1 MKQFYFFILTSAMLL
16 SSSVFA
22 GDSESKGNEIAQVQ
36 EMRPDPV
43 MLRGL
48 NPLMERSA
56 IKKKLKPS
64 KKSQKDSSSKTS
76 RSITSKGASDS
87 AASSSKSRG
96 AEKKGTA
103 KSSRASGAEA
113 SGNKSGVTTVGPK
126 TQNIDFQERK
136 KKGKFTFE
144 FNKAEIIDVVKAISD
159 MMQRNFIIPEKLKS
173 QRITILS
180 PQQITANEAYQV
192 FLAALAANNITIV
205 RIGKFYKLVEAKN
218 SIREP
223 IPTCV
228 TPDDECPLYQA
239 RMITVLLG
247 LKHVDGSQINS
258 VIKSLISKEGQ
269 LTFYQPTNSL
279 IISEYATNLTRLRKI
294 IDALDI
300 PGFQDEL
307 QIVQIEFSTASE
319 IADKLTQVFEV
330 QRGSRKGSSSKSKAK
345 RPPKAPDAG
354 DAAGESEVHISKI
367 VPDDRTN
374 QIIIKANK
382 RSFEAIR
389 NLIAKLDIPISDS
402 EQGRIHVYYL
412 ANASADDLSSTLSS
426 LAQGRSG
433 GSSKKGSKAK
443 ASKSAILFEGEVQ
456 ITAEKSTN
464 ALIIVASPHD
474 FRSLKRLIEKLDVP
488 RRQVYVEAAILEV
501 TVSDSE
507 EFSMNWHSPLRF
519 SKDDLGADL
528 GGPGTFGFLQSAHG
542 SGGLSPTIAA
552 LSSPAGLLGI
562 VGGSIAG
569 IVGKGIDIPIGD
581 QTVSFPSFGV
591 VLKWLQS
598 SSSAKIL
605 STPHILTTDNEQATI
620 EVGTR
625 IPFQR
630 GTSIPGGLSGLGS
643 GVGGALGNLGSLFSS
658 TDRIDVSLKLSLTP
672 QINEHNRI
680 RLEIDQQIEDLVGKE
695 EITGQPITA
704 TRSAKTVVVVDDQ
717 QTVVIGGLMRD
728 RVRESE
734 SKIPFLGDLP
744 LIGWFFRKR
753 SSETEK
759 VNLLLILTPYI
770 VRDSKDFQ
778 NIFERKIKEYE
789 TFAADYYGHKTQ
801 YRAHIDYRRK
811 NGPLALLGRA
821 VQKEL
826 WKIENGG
833 TGGEFEIMIKPE
845 SGPPKEET
853 SPPSEPKNSES
864 PETTDELS

>member
-1 MKQFYFFILTSAMLL
+1 MMMKYLYLCFFTGLFSWISPALAADSD
-16 SSSVFA
+16 SSQ
-22 GDSESKGNEIAQVQ
+22 EEIAQVQ
-36 EMRPDPV
+36 EMRPDPIK
-43 MLRGL
+43 LRGL

-56 IKKKLKPS
+56 IKKKLKPT
-64 KKSQKDSSSKTS
+64 KKAKKEGAEKSTS
-76 RSITSKGASDS
+76 RSVQPKGT
-87 AASSSKSRG
+87 SSSASASKNSP
-96 AEKKGTA
+96 
-103 KSSRASGAEA
+103 KSSSAKDSG
-113 SGNKSGVTTVGPK
+113 SGGSAGKSKSQSGVTTVGPK
-126 TQNIDFQERK
+126 STNIDLQARK

-173 QRITILS
+173 QRLTILS
-180 PQQITANEAYQV
+180 PQQISASEAYQV

-205 RIGKFYKLVEAKN
+205 RVGKFYKLVEAKN

-228 TPDDECPLYQA
+228 GPDDECPSYQD

-247 LKHVDGSQINS
+247 LKHIDGSQINS
-258 VIKSLISKEGQ
+258 VLKSLISKEGE

-294 IDALDI
+294 IDALDV

-307 QIVQIEFSTASE
+307 QIVQIEYSTASE
-319 IADKLTQVFEV
+319 IADKLSQIFEV
-330 QRGSRKGSSSKSKAK
+330 QRGTKKSGKTKTKAK
-345 RPPKAPDAG
+345 RPSKGAELG
-354 DAAGESEVHISKI
+354 DSDETEVLISKI
-367 VPDDRTN
+367 IPDDRTN

-412 ANASADDLSSTLSS
+412 ENASAEDLSSTLSS

-433 GSSKKGSKAK
+433 GPGKKGSKNK
-443 ASKSAILFEGEVQ
+443 ANQSAVLFEGEVQ

-464 ALIIVASPHD
+464 ALIVVASPHD
-474 FRSLKRLIEKLDVP
+474 FRALKRLIEKLDVP

-501 TVSDSE
+501 TVSDSD
-507 EFSMNWHSPLRF
+507 EFGLNWHSPMRF
-519 SKDDLGADL
+519 SKDDLGNDL
-528 GGPGTFGFLQSAHG
+528 GGAGTVGFLQSAHG
-542 SGGLSPTIAA
+542 SGGVSPTIAA

-562 VGGSIAG
+562 AGGSIAG
-569 IVGKGIDIPIGD
+569 IVGKGIDIPVGD

-605 STPHILTTDNEQATI
+605 STPHILTTDNEEASI

-630 GTSIPGGLSGLGS
+630 GTSIPAGLGS
-643 GVGGALGNLGSLFSS
+643 MAGGAAGGLGGLGSLGSLFSS

-672 QINEHNRI
+672 QINERNRI

-695 EITGQPITA
+695 EVTGQPITA
-704 TRSAKTVVVVDDQ
+704 NRSAKTVVVVNDQ
-717 QTVVIGGLMRD
+717 QTVVLGGLMRD

-734 SKIPFLGDLP
+734 SKIPLLGDLP
-744 LIGWFFRKR
+744 LIGWFFKKH

-759 VNLLLILTPYI
+759 VNLLLVLTPYI
-770 VRDSKDFQ
+770 VRDSEDFQ
-778 NIFERKIKEYE
+778 TIFERKLDEYE
-789 TFAADYYGHKTQ
+789 TFAEDYYGHEAR

-811 NGPLALLGRA
+811 NGPLALLGR
-821 VQKEL
+821 KIRNEL
-826 WKIENGG
+826 GKIENGG
-833 TGGEFEIMIKPE
+833 EGSEFEIVVQPNEAGKDGAEAEGAPVE
-845 SGPPKEET
+845 AVEEEQ
-853 SPPSEPKNSES
+853 P
-864 PETTDELS
+864 

>member
-1 MKQFYFFILTSAMLL
+1 
-16 SSSVFA
+16 
-22 GDSESKGNEIAQVQ
+22 
-36 EMRPDPV
+36 
-43 MLRGL
+43 
-48 NPLMERSA
+48 MERSA

-64 KKSQKDSSSKTS
+64 KKSKKESSSKTS
-76 RSITSKGASDS
+76 RSVTSKGASDS
-87 AASSSKSRG
+87 AASSSQSRG
-96 AEKKGTA
+96 ANKKGNT
-103 KSSRASGAEA
+103 KSSRASDAEA
-113 SGNKSGVTTVGPK
+113 SGNKSGVTTVAPK
-126 TQNIDFQERK
+126 TQNIDFQARK

-192 FLAALAANNITIV
+192 FLAALASNNITIV
-205 RIGKFYKLVEAKN
+205 KIGKFYKLVEAKN

-228 TPDDECPLYQA
+228 TPDDECPSYQA

-247 LKHVDGSQINS
+247 LKYIDGAQINS
-258 VIKSLISKEGQ
+258 VLKSLISKEGE

-279 IISEYATNLTRLRKI
+279 IVSEYATNLTRLRKI
-294 IDALDI
+294 IDALDV

-307 QIVQIEFSTASE
+307 QIVQIEYSTASE
-319 IADKLTQVFEV
+319 IADKLTQIFEV
-330 QRGSRKGSSSKSKAK
+330 KRGSKKSGSKGKSKRPSAK
-345 RPPKAPDAG
+345 GPDLSDSG
-354 DAAGESEVHISKI
+354 DEGEVHISKI
-367 VPDDRTN
+367 IPDDRTN

-389 NLIAKLDIPISDS
+389 SLIAKLDIPISDS

-412 ANASADDLSSTLSS
+412 ENASAEDLSSTLSS

-433 GSSKKGSKAK
+433 GSSKKGSKSK
-443 ASKSAILFEGEVQ
+443 AAQSAVLFEGEVQ

-474 FRSLKRLIEKLDVP
+474 FRALKRLIEKLDVP

-501 TVSDSE
+501 TVSDSD
-507 EFSMNWHSPLRF
+507 EFGLNWHSPMRF
-519 SKDDLGADL
+519 SKEDLGADL
-528 GGPGTFGFLQSAHG
+528 GGAGTVGFLQSAHG

-562 VGGSIAG
+562 AGGSIAG
-569 IVGKGIDIPIGD
+569 IVGKGIDIPVGD

-605 STPHILTTDNEQATI
+605 STPHILTTDNEQASI

-630 GTSIPGGLSGLGS
+630 GTSIPGGLGGMASGA
-643 GVGGALGNLGSLFSS
+643 GGALGNLGSLGSLFSS

-672 QINEHNRI
+672 QINERNRI

-695 EITGQPITA
+695 EVTGQPITA
-704 TRSAKTVVVVDDQ
+704 NRSAKTVVVVDDQ
-717 QTVVIGGLMRD
+717 QTVVLGGLMRD

-734 SKIPFLGDLP
+734 SKIPLLGDLP
-744 LIGWFFRKR
+744 LIGWFFKKR

-759 VNLLLILTPYI
+759 VNLLLVLTPYI
-770 VRDSKDFQ
+770 VRDSDDFQ
-778 NIFERKIKEYE
+778 NIFERKLDEYE
-789 TFAADYYGHKTQ
+789 TFAADYYGHKSQ

-811 NGPLALLGRA
+811 NGPLALLGRT

-826 WKIENGG
+826 GKIENGG
-833 TGGEFEIMIKPE
+833 TGGEFEIIIKPE
-845 SGPPKEET
+845 AESQNEET
-853 SPPSEPKNSES
+853 SPPSESEDSES
-864 PETTDELS
+864 TETTDESS